1 LIVPCNSC
9 GRALSFEE
17 EGQRAEA
24 VTCPECGARVRFPS
38 GPAPW
43 EDAEPDPVP
52 VDPDW
57 FVLVQ
62 SKQVGP
68 LDAQALVER
77 VRSGEVH
84 GRTFVWR
91 DGFDGWRRALEVPEL
106 IPLLEEAGF
115 GSTPPHG
122 PFTPAE
128 GISAPGA
135 ATPPGRT
142 PSGSRT
148 PPSGRTPPG
157 GRPPARAATLSEL
170 APLPRRA
177 SPAPAQPPPEEELEL
192 ARVRRS
198 ARPPPRERDDI
209 PSGLTRKSPWKLALV
224 LCAALA
230 LPVGGLAWLV
240 SLRKEPLV
248 APHGDAPLDAAAAA
262 TPTTAAPVRRV
273 QELRDMLLGKK
284 VPPPA
289 PPPPAGPSRHVTAE
303 TKATPKP
310 ADGAKTKELRALY
323 GDGNK
328 ADVGPRVRRPEAASS
343 GRGGGGPSSEEVSRV
358 VGQTQGAF
366 QSCIEQQLRKNPSF
380 RGGKVSLVATV
391 GSSGTVK
398 QVQLDRR
405 DLEGTDLGDCLKARA
420 RRMVFASFSG
430 DDVDVEIPLVLTT
443 TL

>member
-17 EGQRAEA
+17 GRHRAEA

-43 EDAEPDPVP
+43 EDAEPDPSP
-52 VDPDW
+52 SDPDW
-57 FVLVQ
+57 FVLMQ
-62 SKQVGP
+62 TKQVGP
-68 LDAQALVER
+68 LDARALVER
-77 VRSGEVH
+77 VRTGEVH

-106 IPLLEEAGF
+106 IPVLEEAGF
-115 GSTPPHG
+115 AATPPHA
-122 PFTPAE
+122 PLTPAE
-128 GISAPGA
+128 ALSVPGGG
-135 ATPPGRT
+135 TPPGRT
-142 PSGSRT
+142 PSGGGTPSGART
-148 PPSGRTPPG
+148 PPRASTP
-157 GRPPARAATLSEL
+157 SEL
-170 APLPRRA
+170 APIPRRPNA
-177 SPAPAQPPPEEELEL
+177 APVQPPQEEELEL
-192 ARVRRS
+192 ARVPKR
-198 ARPPPRERDDI
+198 ARPPAPQWDFV
-209 PSGLTRKSPWKLALV
+209 PSGLTRKSPWKLALA

-240 SLRKEPLV
+240 SLRKETVV
-248 APHGDAPLDAAAAA
+248 APHGETPLDGA
-262 TPTTAAPVRRV
+262 TAPTPSPAPVRRV
-273 QELRDMLLGKK
+273 QELRDLLLGKK
-284 VPPPA
+284 APAPAPPA
-289 PPPPAGPSRHVTAE
+289 PVAPAKHVTPE
-303 TKATPKP
+303 TKAPPKP
-310 ADGAKTKELRALY
+310 PDGAKTAELRALY

-328 ADVGPRVRRPEAASS
+328 ADVGPRVRRAEAASA

-358 VGQTQGAF
+358 VGQTEGAF
-366 QSCIEQQLRKNPSF
+366 QSCIEQQLRKNPGF

-398 QVQLDRR
+398 QVQLDRH

-420 RRMVFASFSG
+420 RRMVFAAFSG